1 MNIFKNYAPYGW
13 DAINFHEGCYVPS
26 ELHTRENVIFAL
38 MQRALFQ
45 RASSVIDLEVPEEW
59 EGDKK
64 DFLYWCLTRRGF
76 VYAGESDVYK
86 KCFTVCDLQGYNFYY
101 QPTHALIYNP
111 YNKDP
116 DLDGVVELD
125 KRGALIKW
133 SPDFMGCWDVI
144 NYFAEKLALISPVED
159 ISIRNNAMAWVYLAA
174 TPQAAASFKKAMDEI
189 YSGKPGVVVDKNLL
203 LNDTDRDKDPFQF
216 LDRKNIAQSYILDK
230 LLTDFNTILA
240 QFDAEIGI
248 PTMSNQSKKER
259 MVVDE
264 ANSRKAD
271 ATARSAI
278 WIRSLQSSIKHL
290 NDVLGYD
297 FGLKAKLH
305 YEEEEPER
313 KEGDQNVTDENDNP
327 IDGKVAES

>member
-1 MNIFKNYAPYGW
+1 MNIFTPYAPYGW
-13 DAINFHEGCYVPS
+13 DQINFHEGCYIPS
-26 ELHTRENVIFAL
+26 ELHNRENQIFGL

-45 RASSVIDLEVPEEW
+45 RASSVIDLGVPEEW

-76 VYAGESDVYK
+76 VYAGESKVYK
-86 KCFTVCDLQGYNFYY
+86 KIFTVCDLFGHNFYY
-101 QPTHALIYNP
+101 QPTHVLIHNP

-116 DLDGVVELD
+116 DLDGQIELD
-125 KRGALIKW
+125 KTGALITW
-133 SPDFMGCWDVI
+133 SPDKMGIWDVI
-144 NYFAEKLALISPVED
+144 NFYAEKLALISPVED

-189 YSGKPGVVVDKNLL
+189 YAGKPGVVVDKNLL
-203 LNDTDRDKDPFQF
+203 LNDIDRDKDPFQF

-230 LLTDFNTILA
+230 LLTDFTTILS

-248 PTMSNQSKKER
+248 PTMANQSKKER

-264 ANSRKAD
+264 ANSRKSD
-271 ATARSAI
+271 STARSQI

-297 FGLKAKLH
+297 FGITAKLH
-305 YEEEEPER
+305 YEEDEER
-313 KEGDQNVTDENDNP
+313 SDNNVREDNDNNVRELP
-327 IDGKVAES
+327 EQS